1 MLTTF
6 VLVTLI
12 KDLFA
17 RGVAATGTILE
28 SRRDFP
34 VNLKNS
40 RQWAKGR
47 FRGSMRWERDPPC
60 LAIQWLDNR
69 VVSLLTTIDNAN
81 VKDHVTRKVK
91 TGGRE
96 WTAVEVQRPGAIANY
111 NKFLN
116 AVDRS
121 DQILGTHNVQ
131 RKCVKWWKTLFS
143 HLIDIVVAN
152 SFILFKEQQVQFPDE
167 PALKRTADY
176 SLAHFREE
184 IVRQLCDFPEYDH
197 PPVHT
202 TARPACP
209 PPDHGPFLT
218 EHIPMVSEERKMC
231 VVCWKREKKCCKV
244 QTFCS
249 APQCRRH
256 MYITSE
262 KNCFQLFHSEDYDR

>member
-131 RKCVKWWKTLFS
+131 R
-143 HLIDIVVAN
+143 N
-152 SFILFKEQQVQFPDE
+152 FIFP
-167 PALKRTADY
+167 PY
-176 SLAHFREE
+176 
-184 IVRQLCDFPEYDH
+184 
-197 PPVHT
+197 
-202 TARPACP
+202 
-209 PPDHGPFLT
+209 
-218 EHIPMVSEERKMC
+218 
-231 VVCWKREKKCCKV
+231 
-244 QTFCS
+244 
-249 APQCRRH
+249 
-256 MYITSE
+256 
-262 KNCFQLFHSEDYDR
+262 